1 MNCLCR
7 VVCVLG
13 SVALAACG
21 GSSSGGSSTPT
32 APTAAAPP
40 TPITATLQ
48 VTVSRPATS
57 SAMDVTKGPATADSQ
72 IGLALRVL
80 VEGGTVT
87 GTIRCTMQT
96 DSGLT
101 FAGSL
106 PFELAPPGPIVPGT
120 PFDSQRTLTIVSGN
134 PPPSDLGILN
144 CQFTGTDQR
153 GGAVTASQSA
163 PVPSSALQPKT
174 ATCTPGGTTL
184 CAFNNRFKI
193 EATWRNASGASGS
206 GTVAPNGRYN
216 DGGYFWFF
224 DDRNTETLVQVL
236 NRCNTSTPRYWVFAS
251 GLTNVEVNVTVTDT
265 QAGVRQTYTNPQG
278 QPFRS
283 ITDTNAFATCP

>member
-1 MNCLCR
+1 MNRLCR
-7 VVCVLG
+7 VVFVLG
-13 SVALAACG
+13 SAVLAACG
-21 GSSSGGSSTPT
+21 GGGGGGSATPT

-40 TPITATLQ
+40 PPVTATLQ

-87 GTIRCTMQT
+87 GTIRCSMQA

-101 FAGSL
+101 FEGSL

-120 PFDSQRTLTIVSGN
+120 PFDNERTLTIVSGN
-134 PPPSDLGILN
+134 PPPSELGILN

-153 GGAVTASQSA
+153 GGAVTATQSA
-163 PVPSSALQPKT
+163 PVPGSALRPRT
-174 ATCTPGGTTL
+174 TTCTPGGTTV
-184 CAFNNRFKI
+184 CAYNRFKI
-193 EATWRNASGASGS
+193 EATSRNASGTSAGA
-206 GTVAPNGRYN
+206 VAPNGRYS

-224 DDRNTETLVQVL
+224 NEQNTETLVQVL
-236 NRCNTSTPRYWVFAS
+236 NRCNSSPPRYWVFTS
-251 GLTNVEVNVTVTDT
+251 GLTRDEVNITVTDT
-265 QAGVRQTYTNPQG
+265 QAGVSQTYTNPQG
-278 QPFRS
+278 QPFRA
-283 ITDTNAFATCP
+283 ITDTSAFATCP